1 MSTQIQEYSPT
12 EAALAELGEKYKGV
26 VYDVTTKEGMAA
38 AKAGRNE
45 LRGYR
50 TALEAKRVEIKA
62 PALERCRLIDAE
74 AKRITAELEALE
86 DPIAAQI
93 KKEEDRI
100 AAEKAAK
107 EEAQRKRMEEIQ
119 ARLTAMREL
128 PITSF
133 SATSE
138 QMQEY
143 ITALEAQEITPEVF
157 GDFVSDAE
165 NLKQATLATMKLNLN
180 TKLQQEAEAKRLA
193 AERAELDRKQA
204 EQATRDAEAARQR
217 EEAERESRRKIEEE
231 ERSARLRIEE
241 QQRTARIA
249 QEEQERK
256 ERAER
261 EAKEAAERAVREAE
275 DAKQREVQRQQN
287 LKLDGREMLVAFV
300 DQFGEM
306 DEFKDVVASIT
317 KYLDGLKAAAYP

>member
-1 MSTQIQEYSPT
+1 MTTQIAEYSQT
-12 EAALAELGEKYKGV
+12 EAALATLAEQYKGV
-26 VYDVTTKEGMAA
+26 VYDVTTKEGMQA

-45 LRGYR
+45 IRGYR

-86 DPIAAQI
+86 NPIAAQI

-107 EEAQRKRMEEIQ
+107 EEALRKRMEEIQ
-119 ARLTAMREL
+119 SRLNAMREL
-128 PITSF
+128 PVVSF
-133 SATSE
+133 SASSE

-143 ITALEAQEITPEVF
+143 INALEAQEITPEVF

-165 NLKQATLATMKLNLN
+165 HLKAATLATMKLNLN

-193 AERAELDRKQA
+193 AERAELERKQA
-204 EQATRDAEAARQR
+204 EQAARDAEAARQR

-231 ERSARLRIEE
+231 ERAARLRIEE
-241 QQRTARIA
+241 EQRAARLA
-249 QEEQERK
+249 REEVERK

-261 EAKEAAERAVREAE
+261 EAKEAAERAAREAE
-275 DAKQREVQRQQN
+275 EAKQREIQRQEN

-300 DQFGEM
+300 DQFGEV
-306 DEFKDVVASIT
+306 E
-317 KYLDGLKAAAYP
+317 

>member
-1 MSTQIQEYSPT
+1 MTTQIAEYSQT
-12 EAALAELGEKYKGV
+12 EAALATLAEQYKGV

-45 LRGYR
+45 IRSYR

-107 EEAQRKRMEEIQ
+107 EEALRRRVEEIQ
-119 ARLTAMREL
+119 ARLQAMREL
-128 PITSF
+128 PMVSF

-143 ITALEAQEITPEVF
+143 ITALEAQEISEEAF
-157 GDFVSDAE
+157 GDFTSDAE
-165 NLKQATLATMKLNLN
+165 NLKAATLATMKLNLN
-180 TKLQQEAEAKRLA
+180 TKLTQEAEAARIK
-193 AERAELDRKQA
+193 AEREALERQQA
-204 EQATRDAEAARQR
+204 EQAAREAEAARQR
-217 EEAERESRRKIEEE
+217 EEAEREARRKIEEE
-231 ERSARLRIEE
+231 ERAARLRIEE
-241 QQRTARIA
+241 AERTARLA
-249 QEEQERK
+249 REEQERK

-261 EAKEAAERAVREAE
+261 EAKEAAERAIREAE
-275 DAKQREVQRQQN
+275 EAKQRELQRQEN
-287 LKLDGREMLVAFV
+287 MKLDGREMLVAFV
-300 DQFGEM
+300 DQYGEM
-306 DEFKDVVASIT
+306 PEFADVVASIT
-317 KYLDGLKAAAYP
+317 KYLDSLKAAA

>member
-1 MSTQIQEYSPT
+1 MSTQIQEYSAT
-12 EAALAELGEKYKGV
+12 KAALATLADQYKGV
-26 VYDVTTKEGMAA
+26 VYDVTTKEGMQA

-45 LRGYR
+45 IRGYR

-86 DPIAAQI
+86 NPIAAQI
-93 KKEEDRI
+93 KVEEDRI

-107 EEAQRKRMEEIQ
+107 EEALRKRTEDIMNRMQ
-119 ARLTAMREL
+119 AMREL

-143 ITALEAQEITPEVF
+143 ITALEAQQITEETF
-157 GDFVSDAE
+157 GDFQSDAE

-193 AERAELDRKQA
+193 AEREELERKQA
-204 EQATRDAEAARQR
+204 EQAARDAEAARLR
-217 EEAERESRRKIEEE
+217 EEAERASRLKIEEE
-231 ERSARLRIEE
+231 ERAARLRIEE
-241 QQRTARIA
+241 QQRAARA
-249 QEEQERK
+249 EQEELERK

-261 EAKEAAERAVREAE
+261 EAKEAAERAAREAE
-275 DAKQREVQRQQN
+275 EAKQREIQRQEN
-287 LKLDGREMLVAFV
+287 LKLDGRGMLIAFV
-300 DQFGEM
+300 DQYGEVQ
-306 DEFKDVVASIT
+306 EFADVVAAIT
-317 KYLDGLKAAAYP
+317 KYIDSLKAAA

>member
-1 MSTQIQEYSPT
+1 MSTQIQEYSAT
-12 EAALAELGEKYKGV
+12 EAALATLAERYKGV

-45 LRGYR
+45 IRGYR

-62 PALERCRLIDAE
+62 PALERCRLIDSE
-74 AKRITAELEALE
+74 AKRITAALE
-86 DPIAAQI
+86 DLEGPIAAQI

-107 EEAQRKRMEEIQ
+107 EEALRKRTEEIMN
-119 ARLTAMREL
+119 RLQAMREL
-128 PITSF
+128 PVKAF

-138 QMQEY
+138 QMQEF
-143 ITALEAQEITPEVF
+143 ITALESQEINEETF
-157 GDFVSDAE
+157 GDFQSDAE
-165 NLKQATLATMKLNLN
+165 NLREATLATLKLNLN

-193 AERAELDRKQA
+193 EERAELERKQA
-204 EQATRDAEAARQR
+204 EQAARDAEAARLR

-231 ERSARLRIEE
+231 ERAARLRIEE
-241 QQRTARIA
+241 EQRAARAA

-261 EAKEAAERAVREAE
+261 EAKEAAERAARLAE
-275 DAKQREVQRQQN
+275 EERQREIQRKENQ
-287 LKLDGREMLVAFV
+287 KLDGREMLVAFV
-300 DQFGEM
+300 DQYGEVEEFGE
-306 DEFKDVVASIT
+306 VVAAIT
-317 KYLDGLKAAAYP
+317 KYLDGLKKAA